1 MRENNITVRP
11 QEMQVPAEA
20 LLMLPRNLADRYK
33 VCPLALSEVRNG
45 IRTLAVATADPS
57 NIVMLDQLQQITR
70 CRIQAVQASALDV
83 LRGIELH
90 YQNSTVDAPTDLL
103 GQLGNIEPVAPP
115 SVQPEGASSLV
126 ESFLQHAITD
136 RASDVHIEPH
146 VNEVFVRFRVDGVMY
161 DHLSYAVPQHQQV
174 VSRIKIL
181 AKLDI
186 AQNRLAQDGH
196 FDIAFGNRAFDVRV
210 SILPAISGEKVVMR
224 LLPKGPMSMDFT
236 SLGIVNRV
244 SEILDE
250 TTRLP
255 FGMTLLTG
263 PTGSGKTTTL
273 YACMAKID
281 CLAKNVVT
289 VEDPVEYQF
298 PRITQ
303 LQVHPKIGL
312 NFANGLRSILR
323 QDPDVIV
330 VGEIRDLETLQIA
343 MQAALTGHTVFSTI
357 HCNDAAG
364 AAARMIDMGA
374 EPYLISSSV
383 NVIIAQ
389 RLLRRICEKCR
400 TASTPSP
407 YLRET
412 LNLPDDGA
420 TYYVGQGC
428 QHCRGTGYSGRV
440 GAYEALPLH
449 DSVKEAIVRKATAS
463 DIRVIMA
470 EEGMTDLKQ
479 DALDKAKQ
487 GIISLDEILRCVYV
501 DIAF

>member
-1 MRENNITVRP
+1 MRDNNMVRP
-11 QEMQVPAEA
+11 QEMSVPLEA
-20 LLMLPRNLADRYK
+20 ITLLPRNIAERYR
-33 VCPLALSEVRNG
+33 VCPLAVSELRNG
-45 IRTLAVATADPS
+45 VRTLAVATADPS

-70 CRIQAVQASALDV
+70 CRIQAVPADANDITRAINKHYSSDELD
-83 LRGIELH
+83 
-90 YQNSTVDAPTDLL
+90 SPTDLL
-103 GQLGNIEPVAPP
+103 GQLGNIEPAPAAT
-115 SVQPEGASSLV
+115 QQTEGAPNLV
-126 ESFLQHAITD
+126 ENILQKAVNE

-146 VNEVFVRFRVDGVMY
+146 ADEVYVRFRVDGVMY
-161 DHLSYAVPQHQQV
+161 DHTSYAVPQHQQI

-181 AKLDI
+181 SKLDI

-196 FDIAFGNRAFDVRV
+196 FEIAFGNRAFDIRV

-224 LLPKGPMSMDFT
+224 MLPKGPKAMDFDT
-236 SLGIVNRV
+236 LGIFGHVK
-244 SEILDE
+244 EMLEE
-250 TTRLP
+250 TTQLP

-273 YACMAKID
+273 YACMSKID

-312 NFANGLRSILR
+312 NFASGLRSILR

-343 MQAALTGHTVFSTI
+343 MQSALTGHTVFSTI
-357 HCNDAAG
+357 HCNDAAA

-374 EPYLISSSV
+374 EPYLIASSV

-400 TASTPSP
+400 KEQPPTDGLKKALS
-407 YLRET
+407 
-412 LNLPDDGA
+412 LPDDGA
-420 TYYVGQGC
+420 KYFVGTGC
-428 QHCRGTGYSGRV
+428 PQCRDTGYSGRIGV
-440 GAYEALPLH
+440 YEALPLH
-449 DSVKEAIVRKATAS
+449 DSIREAIVRKATAS
-463 DIRVIMA
+463 EIRSIM
-470 EEGMTDLKQ
+470 ELEGIITLMQ
-479 DALDKAKQ
+479 DALDKARQ
-487 GIISLDEILRCVYV
+487 GVISLDEILRCVFI
-501 DIAF
+501 DSAL